1 MCTRLCVEICFY
13 FSSKYLEVKLLSCV
27 VSVYLTLWETAKWFP
42 KRLRNFAF
50 PQEMQ
55 RSSSCFISSPN
66 FGATSLFICSHSIG
80 CGTAISHYYFNF
92 ASDIEH
98 LFLFP
103 GRLHILCF
111 VTCLIKSFAHLK
123 NWVAYLFFLLYV
135 QFLYISRE
143 QVLCHRRVLQI
154 SVPVCGPP
162 FHFLHAVFWKAE
174 VFIFDVVQL

>member
-42 KRLRNFAF
+42 KRLHNFAF

-123 NWVAYLFFLLYV
+123 NWVAYLFFYYMYNFCTYPGNKSFVTDVFCRYLSQSVVHLFISFMLFFEK
-135 QFLYISRE
+135 QKFL
-143 QVLCHRRVLQI
+143 
-154 SVPVCGPP
+154 
-162 FHFLHAVFWKAE
+162 FLM
-174 VFIFDVVQL
+174 